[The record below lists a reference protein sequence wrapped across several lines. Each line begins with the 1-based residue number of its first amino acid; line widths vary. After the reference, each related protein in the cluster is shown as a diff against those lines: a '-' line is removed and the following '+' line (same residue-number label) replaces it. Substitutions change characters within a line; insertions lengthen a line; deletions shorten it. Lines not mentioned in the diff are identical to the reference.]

1 MGEGRNWNLALGAEC
16 SMDYIQPDRESI
28 AKLPLPKAMSKSEV
42 SNAELRDEIR
52 ELREEVDKLRR
63 MLILVAGTAAM
74 IEGEQNVSQTYL
86 RQMLAGLE
94 DTSAGHSQEDYMAD
108 LERGL
113 KVMTEEAKDMD
124 LPDLVEYLEE

>member
-1 MGEGRNWNLALGAEC
+1 
-16 SMDYIQPDRESI
+16 MDYIQPDRESI

-74 IEGEQNVSQTYL
+74 IEGEQNVSQNYL
-86 RQMLAGLE
+86 RRVLAELE
-94 DTSAGHSQEDYMAD
+94 DTPAGRSQEEYMSD

-113 KVMTEEAKDMD
+113 KVMTEEAEDMD
-124 LPDLVEYLEE
+124 LPDLVEHLEE

>member
-94 DTSAGHSQEDYMAD
+94 DTSAGRSQEDYMAD